1 MSQRLTSLA
10 VKQKKTFQF
19 SINAGKFKYKKV
31 LDELSL
37 RETQQYIRKEEP
49 ARSWVFRAE
58 QCLLELIWWDT
69 FGRDSWDNADQGHVP
84 RAWRTGVTSFPKPSV
99 LRGFLWSEPLGWKQC
114 SAATGREP

>member
-1 MSQRLTSLA
+1 M
-10 VKQKKTFQF
+10 KQKKTFQF